1 MLNSDHKPIA
11 RAPASRGTEKSTS
24 RADDKINIFSQA
36 SVTSSKNDSLEKFD
50 NRKRGPMSS
59 APSAS
64 TVAQSQN
71 TQISHSTA
79 NQSVISKASRKRGKP
94 ETATDV
100 KVGVKRKSPLSIGKF
115 TLMWVKSARLAFL
128 LPLTSPARLNPM
140 IPKINNW

>member
-1 MLNSDHKPIA
+1 
-11 RAPASRGTEKSTS
+11 
-24 RADDKINIFSQA
+24 
-36 SVTSSKNDSLEKFD
+36 
-50 NRKRGPMSS
+50 MSS

-71 TQISHSTA
+71 TQISHSSA

-100 KVGVKRKSPLSIGKF
+100 KVGVKRKSPLSMF